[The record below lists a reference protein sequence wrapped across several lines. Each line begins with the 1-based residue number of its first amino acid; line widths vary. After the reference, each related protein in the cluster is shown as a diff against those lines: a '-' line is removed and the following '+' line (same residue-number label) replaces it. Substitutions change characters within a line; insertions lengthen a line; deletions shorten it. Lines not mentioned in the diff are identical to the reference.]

1 LSAFLLDYPWWGEPE
16 WKVEVPWLLV
26 EGQEKMLADFAV
38 VIRVVFVL
46 GTWQNK
52 QFHDVPLSYNNHRR
66 DPRKECCTH

>member
-1 LSAFLLDYPWWGEPE
+1 MAKPE

-26 EGQEKMLADFAV
+26 EGQRKMLADFAV
-38 VIRVVFVL
+38 AIEVVSAL

-52 QFHDVPLSYNNHRR
+52 QLPDVLLSHNNHKR